1 MPTSGTE
8 GAADTAARPVVIGI
22 DAGGTRTRAAAAWAA
37 DDGGPPLHTGVSGP
51 GNALSVPIDVLT
63 AHLREAVAAA
73 APPTLRPHVRA
84 VAAGL
89 AGCSAL
95 PGNAGAAHASAALR
109 TALADLGIRPDVT
122 AVSSDTEIA
131 LAGAPGTPCDGLVL
145 IAGTGAVA
153 ARLAGGVTVATADGN
168 GWLLGDSGSGF
179 WIGRRAV
186 RSALAALDGRGR
198 PTLLTTAVL
207 AHYLGQ
213 AATQA
218 PATPTAAQDVRD
230 RLVQAVHERPV
241 LELALLAPLVARAA
255 EDGDRVAGRLLS
267 GAAKRLVKT
276 LDALSPRPEDT
287 LVTTGGLLGPGGV
300 LLGPLKCRL
309 APRGL
314 QPVPV
319 PDGLAGAV
327 AVARKAL
334 ARTGR
339 PGRGSPTVSPSSNA
353 TS

>member
-1 MPTSGTE
+1 MPTSGDE
-8 GAADTAARPVVIGI
+8 RAADTAARAVVIGI
-22 DAGGTRTRAAAAWAA
+22 DAGGTRTRAAVAWAA
-37 DDGGPPLHTGVSGP
+37 ADGGPPLHTGVSGP

-73 APPTLRPHVRA
+73 APPPLRPRVRA

-95 PGNAGAAHASAALR
+95 PGDAGAANATSALR
-109 TALADLGIRPDVT
+109 TALTDLGIRPDVT
-122 AVSSDTEIA
+122 TVSSDAEIA
-131 LAGAPGTPCDGLVL
+131 FAGAPGTPCDGLVL
-145 IAGTGAVA
+145 IGGTGAVA
-153 ARLAGGVTVATADGN
+153 ARLAGGITLTTADGN

-198 PTLLTTAVL
+198 PTLLTAAVR
-207 AHYLGQ
+207 AHYLGET
-213 AATQA
+213 AAKP
-218 PATPTAAQDVRD
+218 PATPAAAQDVRD

-241 LELALLAPLVARAA
+241 LELASLAPLVARAA
-255 EDGDRVAGRLLS
+255 ENGDRVAQRLLS
-267 GAAKRLVKT
+267 GAAKRLVAT
-276 LDALSPRPEDT
+276 LDSLSPGPEDI

-300 LLGPLKCRL
+300 LLGPLKRRL

-314 QPVPV
+314 HPVPV

-327 AVARKAL
+327 ALARKAL
-334 ARTGR
+334 VRTG
-339 PGRGSPTVSPSSNA
+339 
-353 TS
+353 